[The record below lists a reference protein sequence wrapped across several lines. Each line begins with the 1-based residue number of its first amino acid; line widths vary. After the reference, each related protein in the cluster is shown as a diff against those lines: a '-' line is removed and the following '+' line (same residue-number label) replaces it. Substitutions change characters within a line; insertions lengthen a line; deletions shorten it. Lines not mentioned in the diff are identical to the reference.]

1 MYNMSVQA
9 CAVIASNV
17 YQKDDAPRYRDG
29 NKNLIAVACMNICLY
44 VLTKLYYIWRN
55 QSRAKIWDAMTPEQK
70 KQYLETTKD
79 EGNKRLD
86 FRFAH

>member
-9 CAVIASNV
+9 CTVIASNV
-17 YQKDDAPRYRDG
+17 YQKHDAPRYRNG

-44 VLTKLYYIWRN
+44 VLTKSYYIWRN
-55 QSRAKIWDAMTPEQK
+55 KTRDRIWDAMAPEQK
-70 KQYLETTKD
+70 KEYLKTTKD

>member
-9 CAVIASNV
+9 STVIAANV
-17 YQKDDAPRYRDG
+17 YQKDDAPRYVNG
-29 NKNLIAVACMNICLY
+29 NRNLIACACMNICLY
-44 VLTKLYYIWRN
+44 VLTKLYYVWRN
-55 QSRAKIWDAMTPEQK
+55 KARDRVWDAMSSEQK
-70 KQYLETTKD
+70 KDYLEHTKD